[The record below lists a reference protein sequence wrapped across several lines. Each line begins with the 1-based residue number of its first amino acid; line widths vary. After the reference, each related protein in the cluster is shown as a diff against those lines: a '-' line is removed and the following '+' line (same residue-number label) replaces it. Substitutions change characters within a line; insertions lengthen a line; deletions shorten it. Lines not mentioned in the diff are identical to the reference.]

1 MAQKS
6 YSITQG
12 GDLASITVASDATD
26 IGSNVIRLIVKD
38 TVNQRQ
44 MATLIEQLTK
54 RLLQD
59 DYPF

>member
-26 IGSNVIRLIVKD
+26 IGANVIRLIVKD
-38 TVNQRQ
+38 TINQRQ
-44 MATLIEQLTK
+44 MVTLIEQLTK

-59 DYPF
+59 NYPF